1 MTRSIFGALT
11 TLVLALAV
19 NAAFAQSRVKA
30 KVPFAFAVDESSMPA
45 GQYTIAELSDRILQ
59 ISNDETGATVS
70 IVTLREESVNQ
81 QTPRLVFHRYGDQYV
96 LAEAWGSWKDSG
108 MELPT
113 SKLEKEIRAAYHNT
127 SPHGEEVVVAL
138 R

>member
-127 SPHGEEVVVAL
+127 PHGEEVVVAL

>member
-1 MTRSIFGALT
+1 
-11 TLVLALAV
+11 
-19 NAAFAQSRVKA
+19 
-30 KVPFAFAVDESSMPA
+30 MPA